1 MSDNSHDEVLKR
13 LENGEI
19 DADEAGRLLAEAEA
33 PAAPAAPAATR
44 PLDAPDM
51 DRFRRN
57 WQPNFLGSVVML
69 LVSGRLLG
77 VTRGHHGPLSGLVRL
92 VAWPLTLL
100 AGLAALISYAG
111 RNSPWAHIRVE
122 SRDGTHIKLD
132 VPVPLGWVSRLLNGI
147 RPWVD
152 GDVAEQID
160 LAVETLEALQDEI
173 VHGSQ
178 PLTIDV
184 NDEGDRVQVYF
195 G

>member
-1 MSDNSHDEVLKR
+1 MSANSHDEVLKR

-19 DADEAGRLLAEAEA
+19 DAAEAGRLLAEAEQP
-33 PAAPAAPAATR
+33 PAAARPA
-44 PLDAPDM
+44 DGPDM
-51 DRFRRN
+51 DQFRRN
-57 WQPNFLGSVVML
+57 WQPNFLGSVVAL
-69 LVSGRLLG
+69 LISGRVLGMTRRQHGLLG
-77 VTRGHHGPLSGLVRL
+77 GLVRL
-92 VAWPLTLL
+92 VIWPVALL

-111 RNSPWAHIRVE
+111 RNSPWAHIRIE
-122 SRDGTHIKLD
+122 DHTGTHIRLD
-132 VPVPLGWVSRLLNGI
+132 VPVPLGWVSRLLNAV

-152 GDVAEQID
+152 GDVAERID